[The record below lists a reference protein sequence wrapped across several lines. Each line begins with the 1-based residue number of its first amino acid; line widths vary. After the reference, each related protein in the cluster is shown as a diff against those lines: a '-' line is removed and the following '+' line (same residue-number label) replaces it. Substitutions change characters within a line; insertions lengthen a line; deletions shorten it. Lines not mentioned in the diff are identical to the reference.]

1 MSGRL
6 DRVVWNA
13 HRFGLTPSKLRA
25 RLFDGSGP
33 AVVSNSLPKAG
44 THLLERALC
53 LHPRIYRS
61 LRRTV
66 HDRRVPS
73 MGDLADL
80 VPRMRPGELLVTHL
94 SYNTERES
102 ILSRGKA
109 AGLFL
114 IRDPRDIVISQ
125 AHYVVKNDRHP
136 HHETLSRVDDFQ
148 QRLRT
153 VIVGDEDR
161 GMPSLHSR
169 LSAYAGWLTSSAL
182 VVRYEDLIGASG
194 GGSKR
199 AQLESLKDVFQ
210 HVGLEVSPAELESL
224 AGEIFSDASPTFR
237 RGRIYQWREQFDE
250 ETVAVFDETVGEFAE
265 IYGYGS
271 HVHPT
276 DS

>member
-6 DRVVWNA
+6 NRAVWNA
-13 HRFGLTPSKLRA
+13 HRFGLTPSKMVTRF
-25 RLFDGSGP
+25 FDDSAP

-66 HDRRVPS
+66 HDRRVRS
-73 MGDLADL
+73 MGDLGDL

-94 SYNTERES
+94 SYNTGREMV
-102 ILSRGKA
+102 LSQGTA

-136 HHETLSRVDDFQ
+136 HHHTLSQVDEFQ

-153 VIVGDEDR
+153 VIVGDPDR
-161 GMPSLHSR
+161 GMPSLRSR
-169 LSAYAGWLTSSAL
+169 LEAYAGWLSSSSL

-194 GGSKR
+194 GGTAK
-199 AQLESLKDVFQ
+199 AQLASLERVFV
-210 HVGLEVSPAELESL
+210 HIGLEMDQAELESL

-250 ETVAVFDETVGEFAE
+250 ETTATFNDTVGEFAE

-271 HVHPT
+271 HVPPQGV
-276 DS
+276 